1 MRQIH
6 NINLLLRIVIV
17 TVAAIIAITADA
29 ARRTEIKGIVV
40 DSITQEPLPYVAV
53 FLKGT
58 QHGTMTDANGEF
70 HVATNA
76 DFKEVTAAQMGYGDK
91 SVPIALGMYN
101 DVRLELVPIGITVKE
116 VVVKPKKEKYSKKD
130 NPAVELMKRL
140 RARRDKGDPR
150 LHDYYHANRYEKM
163 TFALNDFNI
172 SKREG
177 WIMQKFGFIQDYVDT
192 SEISGKPILN
202 ISVKEKVSDIYF
214 RRSPHSEKE
223 VISGIR
229 RQGLDDAVDEES
241 VQRFADEVF
250 REIDIFGNDIT
261 ILQNRFVSPLSH
273 IGVDYYKYYLTDT
286 IPIGGEECI
295 ELSFV
300 PFTPESFGFTGRIY
314 VSLADTSL
322 FVKRVV
328 LSIPRASNVNYLES
342 LYASQDYERGD
353 DGTRLKKTDDM
364 LAEFRLVKGTQG
376 VSVRRYLGYISH
388 DFEPPPSADIFKI
401 DGPRTEIAEARLQPD
416 EFWNDNRMTP
426 IDAQENAVGRLVTR
440 LRQTPVFYWTE
451 KVLLALIGGYV
462 PTGNPSKFDFGP
474 MNTTMSGNALEGF
487 RLRVGG
493 LTRAALNNHLF
504 ARGYLAYG
512 FRDKKLKYNAELEY
526 SFNAKKS
533 HSREFPIH
541 SLKASYL
548 YDVDQLGQHYQF
560 TNTDNMFLAIKRQT
574 NDKLIYQRV
583 ARLEYTLERKSGFS
597 VVAGF
602 QHQRHIDSKFLHFV
616 NGYGETCGSYDET
629 SFDIQLRYA
638 PGEKFYQTRSNRYP
652 INIDMPIFVLKHTF
666 APKGF
671 FGSRYCVNK
680 TEISVQKRFWF
691 SAFGYTDIILK
702 GGKIWSSVPYPDLL
716 LPNANLSYTIQ
727 PESFA
732 LMNAMEFMNDQYL
745 QWDLTYWLNGAL
757 FNRIPLVKYLK
768 LREVIS
774 FRGLWGSLSDRNK
787 PELNPDLFRF
797 PDNALCQPMRS
808 TPYMELGVGI
818 DNIFTFLRLDYVW
831 RLTYRDTPGI
841 NRGGVRIQLHFTF

>member
-1 MRQIH
+1 MQHIR
-6 NINLLLRIVIV
+6 NNGRSVRRLLLMVMV
-17 TVAAIIAITADA
+17 LIALTAGA

-40 DSITQEPLPYVAV
+40 DSLTQEPLPYTAV

-58 QHGTMTDANGEF
+58 EHGTMTDAKGEF

-76 DFKEVTAAQMGYGDK
+76 EFQEVTAALMGYRDK
-91 SVPIALGMYN
+91 SVAVALGMYN
-101 DVRLELVPIGITVKE
+101 DVRLELVPVGVAVKE
-116 VVVKPKKEKYSKKD
+116 LVVRPKKEKYSKKD

-140 RARRDKGDPR
+140 RARRQQGDP
-150 LHDYYHANRYEKM
+150 HNHPYYHATRYEKM

-172 SKREG
+172 TKHEG
-177 WIMQKFGFIQDYVDT
+177 WLMRKFGFLQEYVDT

-202 ISVKEKVSDIYF
+202 ISVKEKYSDIYY
-214 RRSPHSEKE
+214 RRTPHSEKE
-223 VISGIR
+223 VVSGIR
-229 RQGLDDAVDEES
+229 RHGLDDAVDEES

-261 ILQNRFVSPLSH
+261 ILQNRFVSPLSN

-286 IPIGGEECI
+286 IPIDGEPCI

-300 PFTPESFGFTGRIY
+300 PFTPESFGFTGRLY
-314 VSLADTSL
+314 VPLADTTL
-322 FVKRVV
+322 FIKRVV
-328 LSIPRASNVNYLES
+328 LSVPRASNVNYLES
-342 LYASQDYERGD
+342 LYVTQEYSKSP
-353 DGTRLKKTDDM
+353 DGTRLKVSDDM

-376 VSVRRYLGYISH
+376 ISVRRFLGYKSH
-388 DFEPPPSADIFKI
+388 DFEAAADPSVYDIE
-401 DGPRTEIAEARLQPD
+401 GPRAETDVARIQPD
-416 EFWNDNRMTP
+416 EFWNDNRVLP
-426 IDAQENAVGRLVTR
+426 ISEQENSVSKLLTR

-451 KVLLALIGGYV
+451 KVVLALVGGYV
-462 PTGNPSKFDFGP
+462 STGNPSKFDFGP
-474 MNTTMSGNALEGF
+474 MNTTLSGNSLEGF
-487 RLRVGG
+487 RMRIGG
-493 LTRAALNNHLF
+493 LTRAALSPHLF

-526 SFNAKKS
+526 SFLPKKS

-541 SLKASYL
+541 SIKASYL
-548 YDVDQLGQHYQF
+548 YDVDQLGQQYQF
-560 TNTDNMFLAIKRQT
+560 TNADNMFLAIKRQA

-583 ARLEYTLERKSGFS
+583 ARVEYTLERKSGFS
-597 VVAGF
+597 LVAGF
-602 QHQRHIDSKFLHFV
+602 QHERHIDSKFLHFV
-616 NGYGETCGSYDET
+616 DGYGNGYGHYDEA

-638 PGEKFYQTRSNRYP
+638 PGEKFYQTRRNRYP
-652 INIDMPIFVLKHTF
+652 INIDMPIFVLKHTY

-671 FGSRYCVNK
+671 LGSRHTINK
-680 TEISVQKRFWF
+680 TELSVQKRFWF

-702 GGKIWSSVPYPDLL
+702 GGKIWSAVSYPDLL

-745 QWDLTYWLNGAL
+745 QWDVTYWLNGAL
-757 FNRIPLVKYLK
+757 FNRIPLIKYLK

-787 PELNPDLFRF
+787 PELNPDLYRF

-818 DNIFTFLRLDYVW
+818 DNILTFLRIDYVW
-831 RLTYRDTPGI
+831 RLTYRDTPGV
-841 NRGGVRIQLHFTF
+841 NRGGVRVQLHFTF